1 MILNNLE
8 IDVLFLQI
16 DNLKPILEMKKF
28 MMLVAI
34 VAAFASCQSNNKKN
48 AEMIVEDDGIVA
60 AMPMPIEV
68 DEEIFTGTI
77 PAADGPGIDFV
88 LTLGTATDGVDTVYT
103 LDMTYLDA
111 NGPGKHQT
119 FKTKGKQH
127 TVHKQVNNQPKKG
140 VKLTPDSGD
149 QPMYFLVVNDTTLRM
164 VNDSTLVETIG
175 QAVYDIT
182 KVKNK

>member
-1 MILNNLE
+1 
-8 IDVLFLQI
+8 
-16 DNLKPILEMKKF
+16 MKKL

-48 AEMIVEDDGIVA
+48 VEMVMENDSVIAI
-60 AMPMPIEV
+60 MPAPIEI
-68 DEEIFTGTI
+68 DEEVFTGTI

-88 LTLGTATDGVDTVYT
+88 LTLGAATDGVDTIYT
-103 LDMTYLDA
+103 LEMTYLDA
-111 NGPGKHQT
+111 DGPGKHQT
-119 FKTKGKQH
+119 FTSKGKQK
-127 TVHKQVNNQPKKG
+127 TIHKKVNNHPKKA
-140 VKLTPDSGD
+140 VKLTPDNGD
-149 QPMYFLVVNDTTLRM
+149 QPMYFLVVNDTTLRI

>member
-1 MILNNLE
+1 
-8 IDVLFLQI
+8 
-16 DNLKPILEMKKF
+16 MKKF

-77 PAADGPGIDFV
+77 PAADGPGIDYV
-88 LTLGTATDGVDTVYT
+88 LTLGAATDGVDTIYT
-103 LDMTYLDA
+103 LEMTYLDA
-111 NGPGKHQT
+111 DGPGKHQPFT
-119 FKTKGKQH
+119 TKGKQK
-127 TVHKQVNNQPKKG
+127 TIHKKVNNHPKKA
-140 VKLTPDSGD
+140 VKLTPDNGD

>member
-1 MILNNLE
+1 
-8 IDVLFLQI
+8 
-16 DNLKPILEMKKF
+16 

-48 AEMIVEDDGIVA
+48 VEMIMENDSVIA
-60 AMPMPIEV
+60 IMPAPIEV
-68 DEEIFTGTI
+68 DEEIFTGTL
-77 PAADGPGIDFV
+77 PAADGPGIDYV
-88 LTLGTATDGVDTVYT
+88 LTLGAATDGVDTVYT
-103 LDMTYLDA
+103 LEMTYLDA
-111 NGPGKHQT
+111 DGPGKHQT
-119 FKTKGKQH
+119 FTSKGKQK
-127 TVHKQVNNQPKKG
+127 TIHKTVNNHPKKA
-140 VKLTPDSGD
+140 VKLTPDNGD